1 MFRELVIRTKN
12 SNGKIEMIL
21 LEDNNIVEYRSE
33 APEGDCIGDIYIGKI
48 TDVVKSYEASFVDVG
63 FDKPGFLTGE
73 VLKSGALAIVQ
84 VIRQEHDKK
93 GVSLTSKI
101 KLSGSFCVITPE
113 SDGFGISRKIS
124 DSSSRERIL
133 ALTQE
138 IFEDISKQFAGM
150 KMGII
155 LRTSAEKLLDDGRSD
170 LIKSEALSI
179 ASQWALIHKNLEK
192 GGPVPRL
199 LYSAGDL
206 AHKILK
212 DFTIDGLDSIIVDSG
227 EYALSLKQC
236 AADLGGNLEDCNKIN
251 ILPPKLLNSDIF
263 VVKSLASKLDKLL
276 LRKVW
281 LNSGAYILIEPTEA
295 LTVIDVNSGK
305 FTKTSSLDQIASI
318 VNTEAAIEIMRQ
330 LRLRDIGGIII
341 CDFIDMSNI
350 SMKDSLLSL
359 MRMLATS
366 DSGKTTVV
374 DITSLGLVEITRKR
388 VRNAKTNY

>member
-12 SNGKIEMIL
+12 SDGNIEMIL

-33 APEGDCIGDIYIGKI
+33 APEGDCIGDIYIAKV
-48 TDVVKSYEASFVDVG
+48 TDVVKSYEASFVDVC

-84 VIRQEHDKK
+84 IVRQEHDKK

-101 KLSGSFCVITPE
+101 KLSGSYCVITPDT
-113 SDGFGISRKIS
+113 DGFGISRKIS
-124 DSSSRERIL
+124 DSSSREKIL
-133 ALTQE
+133 SLTQD
-138 IFEDISKQFAGM
+138 IFEDISKQYPEL

-155 LRTSAEKLLDDGRSD
+155 LRTSAEKLLENDRSD
-170 LIKSEALSI
+170 LVKSEALSL
-179 ASQWALIHKNLEK
+179 ASQWATIHKNLEK

-199 LYSAGDL
+199 LYSAGNL

-212 DFTIDGLDSIIVDSG
+212 DFTINGLDSIIVDSG
-227 EYALSLKQC
+227 EYALSLKQS
-236 AADLGGNLEDCNKIN
+236 AADLGCNSDECNKIN
-251 ILPPKLLNSDIF
+251 ILSPKLMNSDIF

-305 FTKTSSLDQIASI
+305 FTKTSSLDQIAGI

-330 LRLRDIGGIII
+330 LRLRDIGGIIV
-341 CDFIDMSNI
+341 CDFIDMGNS

-359 MRMLATS
+359 MRELAAG

-374 DITSLGLVEITRKR
+374 DITALGLVEITRKR
-388 VRNAKTNY
+388 VRKSY